1 MQEEPANQGAWPR
14 MALRLPELTRPA
26 AVRLVSLPASSAPAF
41 GSAKVHAATHRELIE
56 NGYPGGGLAMYFT
69 DAGIEELDD
78 RRGDEQ
84 VSMSWLAERLRD
96 FVDLN
101 PEFETAVDRLASWL
115 ARLDAD
121 AESDDE
127 TPTTQE

>member
-1 MQEEPANQGAWPR
+1 
-14 MALRLPELTRPA
+14 
-26 AVRLVSLPASSAPAF
+26 
-41 GSAKVHAATHRELIE
+41 
-56 NGYPGGGLAMYFT
+56 MYFT
-69 DAGIEELDD
+69 DAGIEELHD

-121 AESDDE
+121 GSDEAPADDSPAED
-127 TPTTQE
+127 